1 MSDDATPSPRRPRRT
16 NRGQTFPPEVLSRDE
31 VSRLIAACSG
41 GPIGI
46 RNRAL
51 IAVLYRSGLR
61 ITETLALLL
70 KDIDLDGGAIRV
82 LHGKGNRSRTVGI
95 DAAACAMVGQ
105 WIAVRASLGVPRNS
119 TLFCMADGRRL
130 ESSYVRVML
139 PRLGRRAGIEKR
151 VHAHGL
157 RHTHAAEL
165 RTECVDIGII
175 SKQLGHRSIATTAR
189 YLDHVAPLA
198 VVEAM
203 RARAWQAR

>member
-1 MSDDATPSPRRPRRT
+1 MQGEQTLWPPRPKRT
-16 NRGQTFPPEVLSRDE
+16 NRGCTFPPEVLTQAE
-31 VSRLIAACSG
+31 VMALMAACSD
-41 GPIGI
+41 GPMGI
-46 RNRAL
+46 RNRAM

-61 ITETLALLL
+61 ITETLALLP
-70 KDIDLDGGAIRV
+70 KDIDLDAGAIRV

-95 DAAACAMVGQ
+95 DGAACAMVGS
-105 WIAVRASLGVPRNS
+105 WIEVRASLGISRAATV
-119 TLFCMADGRRL
+119 FCMADGRRL

-165 RTECVDIGII
+165 RTECLDIGII

-189 YLDHVAPLA
+189 YLDHVAPYA
-198 VVEAM
+198 VVEAI
-203 RARAWQAR
+203 RSRSW